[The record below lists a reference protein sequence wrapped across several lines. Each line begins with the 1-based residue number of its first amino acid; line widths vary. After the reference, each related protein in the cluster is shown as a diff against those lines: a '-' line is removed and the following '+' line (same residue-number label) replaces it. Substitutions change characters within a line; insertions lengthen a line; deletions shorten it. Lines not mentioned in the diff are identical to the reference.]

1 MSAEPEFDAATAESY
16 FREVYHS
23 DPRVFQKPQWLQ
35 DAPPPR
41 VPFNDSLFVQGEL
54 DIAIKKT
61 KSSSSPSPHDQVPYL
76 VFKRCPSLTKAL
88 LDLFN
93 MCWRLQSVPSLWKMG
108 VIRLIP
114 KSAASQDPHLLSNF
128 RPIALTLCV
137 GKLFTTLMKNRW
149 LQFMVA
155 NNYLDSS
162 VQKAFLPG
170 IPGCLEQHQKLLL
183 MIADAHKKHR
193 SLSVCWLDIAN
204 AYGSVHHQLITY
216 CLQHYHAP
224 SIFLNIVSNI
234 YSDLSATITGPTW
247 STTSVPL
254 RTGVY
259 QGDPLS
265 VAIITG
271 PTWSTTSVPLRT
283 GVYQGDPLSVA
294 IITGPTWS
302 TTSVPLRT
310 GVYQG
315 DPLSVA
321 IITGPTW
328 STTSVPLR
336 TGVYQGDPLSVGIF
350 NTVMSTL
357 AGSLRAHQ
365 HLGYTLSG
373 GNASTNL
380 LLYADDTC
388 LIADGPASCQHLL
401 LQVEKWL
408 RWTGLSM
415 KIPKYFYLNLQASTA
430 KRTPIQL
437 ILQDQVILPVGE
449 AIKFLGG
456 PISVRSRRKKLRQQ
470 LEVKLAMMLKKVD
483 DTAVSRRQKL
493 LLYTAGICP
502 RLLWDLAIGDLPIS
516 WVTTTLGAMATK
528 FLKKWFGLAKPANA
542 ARLYLP
548 QEDGGLALPPVSLLY
563 KRMKL
568 SQAILLL
575 TSRDRTTQQVA
586 RRTLDKES
594 SQRRAQFKPVTY
606 S

>member
-1 MSAEPEFDAATAESY
+1 MARSVVPAVLAATSVEEKNQLLCNGIYNFFSSSYGTRAKGKRRTIKKSKQSNTLQNSLMKLRKKRNNLRNELRHAKKLGLSADSIRSLASKFHLLLRQYAQTNRSLCKSVSKNKVEYDRKECAKHFNTFAAKVLDGDDNLLSAEPGFDAATAESY

-23 DPRVFQKPQWLQ
+23 EPRVFQKPQWLQ

-61 KSSSSPSPHDQVPYL
+61 KSSSSPGPHDQVPYL

-93 MCWRLQSVPSLWKMG
+93 ICWRLQSVPSLWNMG

-114 KSAASQDPHLLSNF
+114 KSAASQDPHLPSDF
-128 RPIALTLCV
+128 RPIALTSCV

-155 NNYLDSS
+155 NNYLNSS
-162 VQKAFLPG
+162 VHKAFLPG
-170 IPGCLEQHQKLLL
+170 IPGCLEQYQKLLL

-204 AYGSVHHQLITY
+204 AYGSIHHQLITY

-224 SIFLNIVSNI
+224 SIFLNTVSNI
-234 YSDLSATITGPTW
+234 YSDLSAIKTGPTW

-265 VAIITG
+265 V
-271 PTWSTTSVPLRT
+271 V
-283 GVYQGDPLSVA
+283 
-294 IITGPTWS
+294 
-302 TTSVPLRT
+302 
-310 GVYQG
+310 
-315 DPLSVA
+315 
-321 IITGPTW
+321 
-328 STTSVPLR
+328 
-336 TGVYQGDPLSVGIF
+336 IF

-357 AGSLRAHQ
+357 ADSLRAHQ
-365 HLGYTLSG
+365 HLRYTLSG

-415 KIPKYFYLNLQASTA
+415 KIPKCFYLNLQASTA

-437 ILQDQVILPVGE
+437 ILQDQVIPPVGE
-449 AIKFLGG
+449 AFKFLGG
-456 PISVRSRRKKLRQQ
+456 PISVPSRRK
-470 LEVKLAMMLKKVD
+470 
-483 DTAVSRRQKL
+483 
-493 LLYTAGICP
+493 
-502 RLLWDLAIGDLPIS
+502 
-516 WVTTTLGAMATK
+516 
-528 FLKKWFGLAKPANA
+528 
-542 ARLYLP
+542 
-548 QEDGGLALPPVSLLY
+548 
-563 KRMKL
+563 
-568 SQAILLL
+568 
-575 TSRDRTTQQVA
+575 
-586 RRTLDKES
+586 
-594 SQRRAQFKPVTY
+594 QFR
-606 S
+606 